1 MSAGLPDTM
10 NCIEVPEPG
19 PDPEA
24 LQPAVRPVPVPGP
37 GEILIEVAAA
47 GVNRPDL
54 MQRRGN
60 YPPPPG
66 VSDIPGL
73 EIAGRVAALG
83 SDATGWRI
91 GDAVTALVA
100 GGGYA
105 DYCVAPG
112 RQALPVPG
120 GLSIVEAAALPE
132 TFFTVWSNVF
142 DRGRLA
148 KSETL
153 LVHGGS
159 SGIGTAAI
167 MIASNLGHSAIA
179 TAGSEEKC
187 QACRD
192 LGAAL
197 AINYKTQDF
206 AEEVNAFTDGRGAD
220 VILDM
225 VGGDY
230 LPRELACLA
239 TDGRISI
246 IATLGGSNAEIN
258 FTRLMLK
265 RHTISGST
273 LRTRPIEF
281 KGAIADALAERVWPL
296 IEQGRIKPAI
306 FASMPLAKAADAHR
320 ILEDGQHIGKV
331 VLRTG

>member
-1 MSAGLPDTM
+1 MSGDLPELMT
-10 NCIEVPEPG
+10 CIEVPEPG
-19 PDPEA
+19 EPEA
-24 LQPAVRPVPVPGP
+24 LQPGQRPVPTPGA

-54 MQRRGN
+54 MQRRGQ

-83 SDATGWRI
+83 EGDTGWQV
-91 GDAVTALVA
+91 GDSVTALVA

-105 DYCVAPG
+105 EYCVAPG
-112 RQALPVPG
+112 VQALSIPD
-120 GLSIVEAAALPE
+120 GLSTIEAAALPE

-148 KSETL
+148 PGETL
-153 LVHGGS
+153 LVQGGS

-167 MIASNLGHSAIA
+167 MIASNLGHPVIA
-179 TAGSEEKC
+179 TAGTEEKC

-206 AEEVNAFTDGRGAD
+206 AEEVNTFTDGRGAD

-230 LPRELACLA
+230 LQRELDCLA
-239 TDGRISI
+239 ADGRISV
-246 IATLGGSNAEIN
+246 IATLGGSSAEIN
-258 FTRLMLK
+258 VTKLMLK

-273 LRTRPIEF
+273 LRTRSIEF
-281 KGAIADALAERVWPL
+281 KGAIADALRAKVWPL
-296 IEQGRIKPAI
+296 IEAGRIKPEI
-306 FASMPLAKAADAHR
+306 FAVLPLGQAAEAHT
-320 ILEDGQHIGKV
+320 ILEEGHNIGKV
-331 VLRTG
+331 MLSTG

>member
-1 MSAGLPDTM
+1 MTGDLPKEM
-10 NCIEVPEPG
+10 NCIEIPEPGPEPEALQLARRPVPEPG
-19 PDPEA
+19 A
-24 LQPAVRPVPVPGP
+24 

-54 MQRRGN
+54 MQRRGQ

-83 SDATGWRI
+83 GEGTGWQI

-105 DYCVAPG
+105 EYCVAPG
-112 RQALPVPG
+112 AQALGVPKP
-120 GLSIVEAAALPE
+120 LSMIEAAALPE

-148 KSETL
+148 PGETL
-153 LVHGGS
+153 LVQGGA

-167 MIASNLGHSAIA
+167 MIASNLGHQVIA
-179 TAGSEEKC
+179 TAGSGDKC
-187 QACRD
+187 QACLD

-206 AEEVNAFTDGRGAD
+206 AEEVNKFTDGRGVD

-230 LPRELACLA
+230 LPRELTCLA
-239 TDGRISI
+239 ADGRISV
-246 IATLGGSNAEIN
+246 IATLGGSNAGIN
-258 FTRLMLK
+258 ITKLMLK

-273 LRTRPIEF
+273 LRTRPVEF
-281 KGAIADALAERVWPL
+281 KAAIADALRTQVWPL
-296 IEQGRIKPAI
+296 IEAGRIKPAV
-306 FASMPLAKAADAHR
+306 FAVLPLAEAAAAHR

-331 VLRTG
+331 MLSTG

>member
-1 MSAGLPDTM
+1 MT
-10 NCIEVPEPG
+10 CIEVPVPG
-19 PDPEA
+19 EPEA
-24 LQPAVRPVPVPGP
+24 LQPALRPVPTPGA

-54 MQRRGN
+54 MQRRGQ

-83 SDATGWRI
+83 EGDTGWQI
-91 GDAVTALVA
+91 GDKVTALVA

-105 DYCVAPG
+105 EYCVAPG
-112 RQALPVPG
+112 AQALSAPG
-120 GLSIVEAAALPE
+120 ALSMIEAAALPE

-148 KSETL
+148 PGETL
-153 LVHGGS
+153 LVQGGS

-167 MIASNLGHSAIA
+167 MIASNLGHPVIA
-179 TAGSEEKC
+179 TAGTEEKC

-206 AEEVNAFTDGRGAD
+206 AEEVNKFTDGRGAD

-225 VGGDY
+225 VGSDY
-230 LPRELACLA
+230 LQRELDCLA
-239 TDGRISI
+239 ADGRISV
-246 IATLGGSNAEIN
+246 IATLGGSSAEIN
-258 FTRLMLK
+258 VTKLMLK

-273 LRTRPIEF
+273 LRTRSVEF
-281 KGAIADALAERVWPL
+281 KSAIADALRAQVWPL
-296 IEQGRIKPAI
+296 IEAGQIKPEI
-306 FASMPLAKAADAHR
+306 FAVLPLTQAAEAHA
-320 ILEDGQHIGKV
+320 ILEEGHHIGKV
-331 VLRTG
+331 MLST

>member
-1 MSAGLPDTM
+1 MT
-10 NCIEVPEPG
+10 CIEVPVPG
-19 PDPEA
+19 EPEA
-24 LQPAVRPVPVPGP
+24 LQPALRPVPTPGA

-54 MQRRGN
+54 MQRRGQ

-83 SDATGWRI
+83 EGDTGWQI
-91 GDAVTALVA
+91 GDKVTALVA

-105 DYCVAPG
+105 EYCVAPG
-112 RQALPVPG
+112 AQALSAPG
-120 GLSIVEAAALPE
+120 ALSMIEAAALPE

-148 KSETL
+148 PGETL
-153 LVHGGS
+153 LVQGGS

-167 MIASNLGHSAIA
+167 MIASNLGHPVIA
-179 TAGSEEKC
+179 TAGTEEKC

-206 AEEVNAFTDGRGAD
+206 AEEVNKFTDGRGAD

-225 VGGDY
+225 VGSDY
-230 LPRELACLA
+230 LQRELDCLA
-239 TDGRISI
+239 ADGRISV
-246 IATLGGSNAEIN
+246 IATLGGSSAEIN
-258 FTRLMLK
+258 VTKLMLK

-273 LRTRPIEF
+273 LRTRSVEF
-281 KGAIADALAERVWPL
+281 KSAIADALRAQVWPL
-296 IEQGRIKPAI
+296 IEAGQIKPEI
-306 FASMPLAKAADAHR
+306 FAVLPLAQAAEAHA
-320 ILEDGQHIGKV
+320 ILEEGHHIGKV
-331 VLRTG
+331 MLST

>member
-1 MSAGLPDTM
+1 MT
-10 NCIEVPEPG
+10 CIEVPVPG
-19 PDPEA
+19 EPEA
-24 LQPAVRPVPVPGP
+24 LQPALRPVPTPGA

-54 MQRRGN
+54 MQRRGQ

-83 SDATGWRI
+83 EGDTGWQI
-91 GDAVTALVA
+91 GDKVTALVA

-105 DYCVAPG
+105 EYCVAPG
-112 RQALPVPG
+112 AQALSAPG
-120 GLSIVEAAALPE
+120 ALSMIEAAALPE

-148 KSETL
+148 PGETL
-153 LVHGGS
+153 LVQGGS

-167 MIASNLGHSAIA
+167 MIASNLGHPVIA
-179 TAGSEEKC
+179 TAGTEEKC

-206 AEEVNAFTDGRGAD
+206 AEEVNKFTDGRGAD

-225 VGGDY
+225 VGSDY
-230 LPRELACLA
+230 LQRELDCLA
-239 TDGRISI
+239 ADGRISV
-246 IATLGGSNAEIN
+246 IATLGGSSAEIN
-258 FTRLMLK
+258 VTKLMLK

-273 LRTRPIEF
+273 LRTRSVEF
-281 KGAIADALAERVWPL
+281 KSAIADALRAQVWPL
-296 IEQGRIKPAI
+296 IEAGQIKPEI
-306 FASMPLAKAADAHR
+306 FAVLPLAQAAEAHA
-320 ILEDGQHIGKV
+320 ILEEGHHIGKV
-331 VLRTG
+331 MLSTG

>member
-1 MSAGLPDTM
+1 MT
-10 NCIEVPEPG
+10 CIEVPVPG
-19 PDPEA
+19 EPEA
-24 LQPAVRPVPVPGP
+24 LQPALRPVPTPGA
-37 GEILIEVAAA
+37 GEILIEVAAT

-54 MQRRGN
+54 MQRRGQ

-83 SDATGWRI
+83 EGDTGWQI
-91 GDAVTALVA
+91 GDKVTALVA

-105 DYCVAPG
+105 EYCVAPG
-112 RQALPVPG
+112 AQALSAPG
-120 GLSIVEAAALPE
+120 ALSMIEAAALPE

-148 KSETL
+148 PGETL
-153 LVHGGS
+153 LVQGGS

-167 MIASNLGHSAIA
+167 MIASNLGHSVIA
-179 TAGSEEKC
+179 TAGTEEKC

-206 AEEVNAFTDGRGAD
+206 AEEVSKFTDRRGAD

-225 VGGDY
+225 VGSDY
-230 LPRELACLA
+230 LQRELDCLA
-239 TDGRISI
+239 ADGRISV
-246 IATLGGSNAEIN
+246 IATLGGSSAEIN
-258 FTRLMLK
+258 VTKLMLK

-273 LRTRPIEF
+273 LRTRSVEF
-281 KGAIADALAERVWPL
+281 KSAIADALRAQVWPL
-296 IEQGRIKPAI
+296 IEAGQIKPEI
-306 FASMPLAKAADAHR
+306 FAVLPLAQAAEAHA
-320 ILEDGQHIGKV
+320 ILEEGHHIGKV
-331 VLRTG
+331 MLSTG

>member
-1 MSAGLPDTM
+1 
-10 NCIEVPEPG
+10 
-19 PDPEA
+19 
-24 LQPAVRPVPVPGP
+24 
-37 GEILIEVAAA
+37 
-47 GVNRPDL
+47 
-54 MQRRGN
+54 
-60 YPPPPG
+60 
-66 VSDIPGL
+66 
-73 EIAGRVAALG
+73 
-83 SDATGWRI
+83 
-91 GDAVTALVA
+91 
-100 GGGYA
+100 
-105 DYCVAPG
+105 
-112 RQALPVPG
+112 
-120 GLSIVEAAALPE
+120 
-132 TFFTVWSNVF
+132 
-142 DRGRLA
+142 
-148 KSETL
+148 
-153 LVHGGS
+153 
-159 SGIGTAAI
+159 
-167 MIASNLGHSAIA
+167 
-179 TAGSEEKC
+179 
-187 QACRD
+187 

>member
-1 MSAGLPDTM
+1 MT
-10 NCIEVPEPG
+10 CIEVPVPG
-19 PDPEA
+19 EPEA
-24 LQPAVRPVPVPGP
+24 LQPALRPVPTPGA
-37 GEILIEVAAA
+37 GEILIEVAAT

-54 MQRRGN
+54 MQRRGQ

-83 SDATGWRI
+83 EGDTGWQI
-91 GDAVTALVA
+91 GDKVTALVA

-105 DYCVAPG
+105 EYCVAPG
-112 RQALPVPG
+112 AQALSAPG
-120 GLSIVEAAALPE
+120 ALSMIEAAALPE

-148 KSETL
+148 PGETL
-153 LVHGGS
+153 LVQGGS

-167 MIASNLGHSAIA
+167 MIASNLGHPVIA
-179 TAGSEEKC
+179 TAGTEEKC

-206 AEEVNAFTDGRGAD
+206 AEEVNKFTDGRGAD

-225 VGGDY
+225 VGSDY
-230 LPRELACLA
+230 LQRELDCLA
-239 TDGRISI
+239 ADGRISV
-246 IATLGGSNAEIN
+246 IATLGGSSAEIN
-258 FTRLMLK
+258 VTKLMLK

-273 LRTRPIEF
+273 LRTRSVEF
-281 KGAIADALAERVWPL
+281 KSAIADALRAQVWPL
-296 IEQGRIKPAI
+296 IEAGQIKPEI
-306 FASMPLAKAADAHR
+306 FAVLPLAQAAEAHA
-320 ILEDGQHIGKV
+320 ILEEGHHIGKV
-331 VLRTG
+331 MLSTG

>member
-1 MSAGLPDTM
+1 MSGDLPNEMT
-10 NCIEVPEPG
+10 CIEVPVPG
-19 PDPEA
+19 EPEA
-24 LQPAVRPVPVPGP
+24 LQPALRPVPTPGA

-54 MQRRGN
+54 MQRRGQ

-83 SDATGWRI
+83 EGDTGWQI
-91 GDAVTALVA
+91 GDKVTALVA

-105 DYCVAPG
+105 EYCVAPG
-112 RQALPVPG
+112 AQALSAPG
-120 GLSIVEAAALPE
+120 ALSMIEAAALPE

-148 KSETL
+148 PGETL
-153 LVHGGS
+153 LVQGGS

-167 MIASNLGHSAIA
+167 MIASNLGHPVIA
-179 TAGSEEKC
+179 TAGTEEKC

-206 AEEVNAFTDGRGAD
+206 AEEVNKFTDGRGAD

-225 VGGDY
+225 VGSDY
-230 LPRELACLA
+230 LQRELDCLA
-239 TDGRISI
+239 ADGRISV
-246 IATLGGSNAEIN
+246 IATLGGSSAEIN
-258 FTRLMLK
+258 VTKLMLK

-273 LRTRPIEF
+273 LRTRSVEF
-281 KGAIADALAERVWPL
+281 KSAIADALRAQVWPL
-296 IEQGRIKPAI
+296 IEAGQIKPEI
-306 FASMPLAKAADAHR
+306 FAVLPLTQAAEAHA
-320 ILEDGQHIGKV
+320 ILEEGHHIGKV
-331 VLRTG
+331 MLSTG

>member
-1 MSAGLPDTM
+1 
-10 NCIEVPEPG
+10 
-19 PDPEA
+19 
-24 LQPAVRPVPVPGP
+24 
-37 GEILIEVAAA
+37 
-47 GVNRPDL
+47 

-167 MIASNLGHSAIA
+167 MIASNLGHSVIA